1 MFCVIFLSLLLDVM
15 RTEILLQI
23 KVSHLNVG
31 GGSEEVAKGVV
42 EDNLTTVVGVLET
55 LVGDVLVDRLR
66 HLRTRYEFTLWKL
79 KKRAQLRRHILLSV
93 ESVVGSA
100 RAGLLTIGVILGT
113 LNLTDKLGEVLHVG
127 AEGSKLGLNSFNRHY
142 IFLTRLIFKSR
153 KKYIVAMV
161 TINHNR
167 NIKTRLSTVK

>member
-1 MFCVIFLSLLLDVM
+1 MLIAKNISSYYGNIQALDNISIEVNKGEIVSIIGSNGAGKSTLLM
-15 RTEILLQI
+15 
-23 KVSHLNVG
+23 
-31 GGSEEVAKGVV
+31 
-42 EDNLTTVVGVLET
+42 T
-55 LVGDVLVDRLR
+55 LCGASFR
-66 HLRTRYEFTLWKL
+66 
-79 KKRAQLRRHILLSV
+79 
-93 ESVVGSA
+93 
-100 RAGLLTIGVILGT
+100 LLTIGVILGT